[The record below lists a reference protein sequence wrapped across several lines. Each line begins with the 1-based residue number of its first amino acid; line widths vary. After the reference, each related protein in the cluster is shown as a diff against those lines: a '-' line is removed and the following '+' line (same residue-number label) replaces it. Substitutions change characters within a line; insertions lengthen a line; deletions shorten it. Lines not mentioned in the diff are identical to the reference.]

1 MTKSDEIEKLKK
13 SVLKEQQINR
23 ILSSEIKELK
33 AINVDLRSA
42 YDSYLTTYKNYISY
56 IDKFRKTI
64 LFRFFRKIKNKIRRE
79 KLEIL
84 TLKMD

>member
-42 YDSYLTTYKNYISY
+42 YDWYLTTYKNYINY
-56 IDKFRKTI
+56 ILNMEKMIKKVI
-64 LFRFFRKIKNKIRRE
+64 L
-79 KLEIL
+79 
-84 TLKMD
+84 

>member
-56 IDKFRKTI
+56 IDI
-64 LFRFFRKIKNKIRRE
+64 FRKIKNKIRRE
-79 KLEIL
+79 KWGIL
-84 TLKMD
+84 TLQMD